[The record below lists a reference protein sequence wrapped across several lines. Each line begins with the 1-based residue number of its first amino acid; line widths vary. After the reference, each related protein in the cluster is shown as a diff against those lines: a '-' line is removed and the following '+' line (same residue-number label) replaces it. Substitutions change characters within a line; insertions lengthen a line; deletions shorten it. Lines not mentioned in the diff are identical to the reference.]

1 MLRRHGPLLVAVR
14 VCLVHERLCS
24 QGGSITIAIV
34 GHFSMRILKIP
45 CPVRVFHPADRCLQ
59 NPSQLCT
66 GCCFPYVRAVRWVP
80 GTVVLAAC
88 APRICVRSC
97 DTAQV
102 HNVKSLWE
110 WGCRPRN
117 RQMNAKKARAVTVQ
131 RPTHHQSSSS
141 IKRRR
146 KEESNDIFFIYII
159 SS

>member
-1 MLRRHGPLLVAVR
+1 MQPRRIHYYCYCWAFFDANP
-14 VCLVHERLCS
+14 ENS
-24 QGGSITIAIV
+24 
-34 GHFSMRILKIP
+34 

-102 HNVKSLWE
+102 HNVKSLLE

-117 RQMNAKKARAVTVQ
+117 RQVNAKKARAVAVQ
-131 RPTHHQSSSS
+131 RPTRHQSSSS
-141 IKRRR
+141 SMKKLEEEEEDIRKR
-146 KEESNDIFFIYII
+146 KEKSNDNIYF
-159 SS
+159 